1 MQGHFLL
8 LTLLFLSQAG
18 LSPAQNSGERET
30 ERQRDRETERLC
42 VGVCV
47 CVCVSGVGVRKQQ
60 AEKPVILLGFSFHI
74 SLDSSTP
81 GIIEVKVWPL
91 IQG

>member
-8 LTLLFLSQAG
+8 LTLLFLSEAC

-30 ERQRDRETERLC
+30 ERQC
-42 VGVCV
+42 VCVCV
-47 CVCVSGVGVRKQQ
+47 CVCVSGVGGRKQQ

-74 SLDSSTP
+74 SLDSLTP
-81 GIIEVKVWPL
+81 GIIEVKIWPL